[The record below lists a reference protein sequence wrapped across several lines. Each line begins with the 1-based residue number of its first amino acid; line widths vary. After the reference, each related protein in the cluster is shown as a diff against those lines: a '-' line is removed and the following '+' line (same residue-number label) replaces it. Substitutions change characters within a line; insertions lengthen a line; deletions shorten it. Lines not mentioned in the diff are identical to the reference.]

1 LPALEVGVSSLVRD
15 VRYGLRMLRRA
26 PGFTAV
32 AVFALALG
40 IAANTAI
47 FSVVHATLL
56 APLPF
61 PNPDQIVMVWS
72 RIQGNRNGVSAGDFV
87 EWRRQATVFQSI
99 NAWTGRNL
107 NLATADRPENVQ
119 GRAVTPGWLSM
130 VGYDFAL
137 GRNFRE
143 DEGIPGQDRVLIL
156 ANRLWRERFNADPD
170 IVGKQVRIDGRPS
183 TVVGVLAPGPGD
195 RLENVAWVP
204 LAFTPDQLNH
214 DFHWILVMGRLKP
227 GVTLAQANENMV
239 AVANRLAEMYP
250 ESNKGWTASV
260 ELLQNNFLDGEFI
273 TGLWLLLGAVG
284 FVLLI
289 ACANVA
295 NLLLARGTS
304 RQQELAVRSALG
316 ATRAGIVRQFI
327 VESAVLAVI
336 GGIAGVALAAGL
348 HQLIMALMPANT
360 LPSEADVRLNVPVL
374 LFTVAA
380 CALSGLLF
388 GAAPAWQGSRVNI
401 NSALKESGRSVA
413 PGRHRLQRA
422 LVVVEFGLALT
433 LLAGGGLAV
442 SGLLSLS
449 RVNLGFQTE
458 SLLTFALPV
467 PQGRLTGHD
476 TVTTF
481 YSGLLERVGAVPGVV
496 SASVSTGMPVL
507 GTGFGMPFHF
517 AGRPPGN
524 PSERQGAGFNMV
536 SPGYFETFG
545 IRMSKGR
552 PFTPQDRAGS
562 MPVAIV
568 NQTFVDRFLKDVDP
582 LTQRIVIE
590 QLIPGETRL
599 GPPVEWQI
607 VGVYGDVRNAGPRND
622 GFPEIDVPFLQSSW
636 PSTRVAVRT
645 LGDPTAA
652 TQSLAAAV
660 RAMDADL
667 PMADVKTMEQRVY
680 ESIANDRFNT
690 LLFGTFAGVALLL
703 AAVGIYGVM
712 SFVVA
717 ERRQEIGIRLALGA
731 GRPRVLR
738 SVLRD
743 GMLTAVAGTALGSIG
758 AYFVGRAMEGLVYGV
773 GRVNWATFTVV
784 ALTLT
789 ATALVA
795 CLVPASRA
803 ARVDPLVALRE
814 G

>member
-1 LPALEVGVSSLVRD
+1 
-15 VRYGLRMLRRA
+15 
-26 PGFTAV
+26 V
-32 AVFALALG
+32 AVLALSIG

-56 APLPF
+56 APMPF
-61 PNPDQIVMVWS
+61 PNPDQLVMVWS

-87 EWRRQATVFQSI
+87 EWRRQSTAFQSL

-143 DEGIPGQDRVLIL
+143 EEGVPGRDRVLIL

-170 IVGKQVRIDGRPS
+170 IVGKQVRINGEPS
-183 TVVGVLAPGPGD
+183 TVVGVLAAGPGD

-204 LAFTPDQLNH
+204 LAFTPEQLNH

-227 GVTLAQANENMV
+227 DVTLQQANDNMV
-239 AVANRLAEMYP
+239 AVANRLAELHP
-250 ESNKGWTASV
+250 ASNKGWSASV

-304 RQQELAVRSALG
+304 RQRELAVRSAMG
-316 ATRAGIVRQFI
+316 ATRGGIVRQFI
-327 VESAVLAVI
+327 TESLILAVI
-336 GGIAGVALAAGL
+336 GGAIGVALAAAFL
-348 HQLIMALMPANT
+348 QLIMALMPPNT
-360 LPSEADVRLNVPVL
+360 LPSEADVRLNVPVM
-374 LFTVAA
+374 LFTIAVS
-380 CALSGLLF
+380 ALSGVLF

-401 NSALKESGRSVA
+401 NAALKESGRSVA
-413 PGRHRLQRA
+413 RGRHRLQRTLVA
-422 LVVVEFGLALT
+422 LEFGLALT

-442 SGLLSLS
+442 NGLLSLS

-467 PQGRLTGHD
+467 PDGRLEGNEA
-476 TVTTF
+476 VTAF
-481 YSGLLERVGAVPGVV
+481 YNNLLERIRHTPGVT
-496 SASVSTGMPVL
+496 SASVSTGQPVL
-507 GTGFGMPFHF
+507 GTGFGMPFHL
-517 AGRPPGN
+517 AGKPPGD
-524 PSERQGAGFNMV
+524 PSQRQGTGFNMV

-545 IRMSKGR
+545 IRMVKGR
-552 PFTPQDRAGS
+552 TFTEHDRAGAP
-562 MPVAIV
+562 PVAIV
-568 NQTFVDRFLKDVDP
+568 NQTFAERYLKDVDP
-582 LTQRIVIE
+582 LSQRVVIE

-622 GFPEIDVPFLQSSW
+622 GFPEIDVPFLQSPW
-636 PSTRVAVRT
+636 PSARVAVRT
-645 LGDPTAA
+645 TGDPLGA
-652 TQSLAAAV
+652 TQSVAAAI
-660 RAMDADL
+660 REIDPDL
-667 PMADVKTMEQRVY
+667 PMANVRTMEQRVH
-680 ESIANDRFNT
+680 ESLANDRFNT
-690 LLFGTFAGVALLL
+690 VLFGTFAGVALLL

-738 SVLRD
+738 GVLRE
-743 GMLTAVAGTALGSIG
+743 GMLTAIVGTAIGSIG

-773 GRVNWATFTVV
+773 GSVNWTTFTLV
-784 ALTLT
+784 ALVLT
-789 ATALVA
+789 GTALVA
-795 CLVPASRA
+795 CLIPAGRA
-803 ARVDPLVALRE
+803 ARVDPLVALRDE
-814 G
+814 